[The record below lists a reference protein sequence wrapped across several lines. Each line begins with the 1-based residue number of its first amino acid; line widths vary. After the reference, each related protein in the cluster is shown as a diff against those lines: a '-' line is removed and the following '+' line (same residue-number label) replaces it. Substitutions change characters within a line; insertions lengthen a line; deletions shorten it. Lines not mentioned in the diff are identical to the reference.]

1 MYAMETAPGG
11 VIGRETEFRF
21 HQEGDAVRASYAG
34 GAIRHGYLVGRVSG
48 ASLEFRYCQLQTDGV
63 LDGGS
68 STCELLRDDH
78 GRVNVVE
85 HFQWESREG
94 SGTNVIRELGSDEA
108 NV

>member
-1 MYAMETAPGG
+1 M
-11 VIGRETEFRF
+11 
-21 HQEGDAVRASYAG
+21 
-34 GAIRHGYLVGRVSG
+34 
-48 ASLEFRYCQLQTDGV
+48 

-68 STCELLRDDH
+68 STCELLRDDQ

-94 SGTNVIRELGSDEA
+94 SGTNVIRELGPDEA